1 MKTYIILNGKN
12 LFIRQYKTQEE
23 AITFAQNY
31 MDNSKPILVR
41 EINEI
46 NININNNF

>member
-1 MKTYIILNGKN
+1 MKTYMILNGES
-12 LFIRQYKTQEE
+12 LYIRQYKTQEE

-31 MDNSKPILVR
+31 MNHSKPILIR

-46 NININNNF
+46 SINLNN

>member
-12 LFIRQYKTQEE
+12 LFIRQYATQEE

-31 MDNSKPILVR
+31 MDHSKPIFIR
-41 EINEI
+41 EINDI
-46 NININNNF
+46 NINLNN